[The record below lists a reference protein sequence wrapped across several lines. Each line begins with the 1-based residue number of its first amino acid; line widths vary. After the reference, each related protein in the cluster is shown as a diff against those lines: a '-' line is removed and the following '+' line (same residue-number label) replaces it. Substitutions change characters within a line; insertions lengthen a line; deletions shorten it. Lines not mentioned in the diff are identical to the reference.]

1 MTHHNQGRTRS
12 PETRAKM
19 STAQRA
25 RWAERRQRMQSA
37 APVEPALVV
46 EPAPAVKAQPA
57 IKLPR
62 RARRPDAAE
71 LPPAREMARI
81 PTRKQLCELPRTS
94 VTIELWARGQTKYD
108 TVAGRLLQ
116 RVTWPLGGV
125 DNAVYRFRL
134 AARLNPEL
142 GIPDEVAAAAADQML
157 RQWRAFRAR
166 KVRGD

>member
-1 MTHHNQGRTRS
+1 MKGRGKGFTHS
-12 PETRAKM
+12 PEVRAKI
-19 STAQRA
+19 SATLRRKAE
-25 RWAERRQRMQSA
+25 ERRERRPTA
-37 APVEPALVV
+37 APVVEAEPV
-46 EPAPAVKAQPA
+46 

-62 RARRPDAAE
+62 RARRPDPTE
-71 LPPAREMARI
+71 LPLAREMARI

-116 RVTWPLGGV
+116 RITWPLGGV
-125 DNAVYRFRL
+125 DNAVDRFRL
-134 AARLNPEL
+134 AARLHPEL

-166 KVRGD
+166 NVRCD